1 MSKDE
6 QKNRA
11 KRALSEYIRYAG
23 LGFEILACI
32 LLFAGAGYG
41 LDQWLAT
48 EKPWFLL
55 GLSLVGCGVAIYL
68 MIRELGK

>member
-1 MSKDE
+1 MKD
-6 QKNRA
+6 NRSPY
-11 KRALSEYIRYAG
+11 KEYLKYTG

-41 LDQWLAT
+41 LDVWIGT

-55 GLSLVGCGVAIYL
+55 LLSVIGIVAAIFL
-68 MIRELGK
+68 AIRNFK